1 MLSTSLLTT
10 TSAQFL
16 GQNIFQ
22 SRFQERAKRAAGD
35 GPLFQ
40 NLALA
45 AGITKKDRRY
55 SSVYNVVPPQL

>member
-1 MLSTSLLTT
+1 MLSTSLLTS

-16 GQNIFQ
+16 DLNMFQ
-22 SRFQERAKRAAGD
+22 SYQERAKRAAGD

-45 AGITKKDRRY
+45 AGIAG
-55 SSVYNVVPPQL
+55 